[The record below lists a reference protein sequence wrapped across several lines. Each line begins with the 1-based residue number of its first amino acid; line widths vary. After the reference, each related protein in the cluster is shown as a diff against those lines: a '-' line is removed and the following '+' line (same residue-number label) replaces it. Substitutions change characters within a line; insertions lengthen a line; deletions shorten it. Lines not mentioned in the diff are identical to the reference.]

1 MGGGD
6 GKAGNAGKMVVLR
19 NQTGNQTGKAGKQLH
34 FSVWKAGKAGISKMF
49 N

>member
-1 MGGGD
+1 MTAGA
-6 GKAGNAGKMVVLR
+6 GKAGKAGQLGKMVILR
-19 NQTGNQTGKAGKQLH
+19 NQAGKAGKQVH